1 MGDRLF
7 VLLDEPTETQ
17 AFINMNTY
25 LLTWSPKKWR
35 WTDLT
40 QRIKE
45 IKRNGFCLTDWSC
58 GNNRSIP
65 EGSRLFLLRQ
75 GEEPRGIVG
84 AGFAVSEPYEEV
96 HWREEKARVGRT
108 TMYLKVRWETLL
120 NPETESILPREW
132 LNEGL
137 LSKVNWNTQ
146 ISGISIRSE
155 VADVLEERWE
165 AFLGRRGNEFSL
177 FTNASRD

>member
-1 MGDRLF
+1 MS
-7 VLLDEPTETQ
+7 
-17 AFINMNTY
+17 TY
-25 LLTWSPKKWR
+25 LLTWNPQKWR

-45 IKRNGFCLTDWSC
+45 IKRKGFCVTDWSC
-58 GNNRSIP
+58 GNNKSIAN
-65 EGSRLFLLRQ
+65 GSRLFLLRQ

-84 AGFAVSEPYEEV
+84 AGFAISSPYEEI
-96 HWREEKARVGRT
+96 HWREEKARAGRT

-146 ISGISIRSE
+146 ISGITIRSE
-155 VADVLEERWE
+155 QADVLEERWE
-165 AFLGRRGNEFSL
+165 AFLGRRGEEFSL
-177 FTNASRD
+177 FSNASPD